1 MTENRTILVLS
12 AVGSV
17 LMIAGIILMS
27 AFSLAWTGSV
37 MLFVGLIVLGL
48 GWYRFVENQR
58 RGLWRLQTEIRNL
71 KERQSGLAGDLL
83 EVAQGVR
90 HQDPESTDVVLDA
103 LRSEST
109 RHEAK
114 IRELE
119 RVLLKISAGTE
130 EPES

>member
-1 MTENRTILVLS
+1 MTDNRTILVLS

-27 AFSLAWTGSV
+27 GFSLAWTGSV
-37 MLFVGLIVLGL
+37 TLLVGLIVLGL
-48 GWYRFVENQR
+48 GWYHFVENQR

-71 KERQSGLAGDLL
+71 KERQGGLAGELL
-83 EVAQGVR
+83 EIAQGVR
-90 HQDPESTDVVLDA
+90 HQDPESTEVVLEG
-103 LRSEST
+103 LRSESS

-119 RVLLKISAGTE
+119 RVLLKISAVTE
-130 EPES
+130 ESES